1 MNISEFTSRD
11 TFSSLEVI
19 ERIEELEEMGAERD
33 KFDDEELEQ
42 LSEFASEA
50 ESYCSGWEDGV
61 ELINAEY
68 FVDYIRGQIE
78 ALHEVDFDR
87 SPFTYIDWDAVAD
100 DESYDYDEVTLGYT
114 IFYIS
119 NV

>member
-1 MNISEFTSRD
+1 MTIQEFTSRD

-19 ERIEELEEMGAERD
+19 ERIEEVEGIFNRD
-33 KFDDEELEQ
+33 KNEEDFLEQ
-42 LSEFASEA
+42 LIDFAQEA
-50 ESYCSGWEDGV
+50 ESLCSGWEDGV